1 MVEEQVLT
9 LGQAFWREG
18 FEALGNPKAILVFA
32 AFFPKFVVS
41 EVYAQC
47 NVDRFRPR
55 DAVAPRTF
63 LGYPSQISVAFGL
76 FFTRASKASW
86 LVKKTT
92 FSICHVPLSHR
103 H

>member
-41 EVYAQC
+41 EAYAQG
-47 NVDRFRPR
+47 NVDSFRPR

-63 LGYPSQISVAFGL
+63 LGYSS
-76 FFTRASKASW
+76 
-86 LVKKTT
+86 
-92 FSICHVPLSHR
+92 
-103 H
+103 